1 MEVLSAEPRPPA
13 ANRRSRRPTRAALLF
28 GYFLLGKQEKV
39 TRSQDASGKHRDV
52 SRSSRNAEDN
62 SKWIPASAG
71 MTDEELDSSVRRNDG
86 VVQSGLRRNDSQSR
100 TMCGRSRSNERD
112 G

>member
-1 MEVLSAEPRPPA
+1 MDVLSAEPRPPA

-52 SRSSRNAEDN
+52 SRLLRSAEDTSN
-62 SKWIPASAG
+62 NKWIPAFAG
-71 MTDEELDSSVRRNDG
+71 TTDG
-86 VVQSGLRRNDSQSR
+86 VDRQRVNHPCARAVHSAYGKIQNSAKAEKNAYP
-100 TMCGRSRSNERD
+100 MP
-112 G
+112 